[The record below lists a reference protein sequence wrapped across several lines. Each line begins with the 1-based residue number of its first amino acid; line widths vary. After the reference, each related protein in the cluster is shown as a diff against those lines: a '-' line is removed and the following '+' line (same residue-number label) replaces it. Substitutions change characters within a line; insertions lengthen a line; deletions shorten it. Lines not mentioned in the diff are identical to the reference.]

1 MLAYA
6 CAVAAA
12 SPLANRYID
21 LIENAVTGS
30 LHDEADRRLD
40 ALGRRVGLVERLRRR
55 RLARAVAEG
64 DADRRALAAAAP
76 ERARARPLKADKPEH
91 EQHTLSRCLNVM
103 CGVSAA

>member
-30 LHDEADRRLD
+30 LHDEA
-40 ALGRRVGLVERLRRR
+40 GRCIMGGEMCSN
-55 RLARAVAEG
+55 VAWT
-64 DADRRALAAAAP
+64 ASSFMAKFLHS
-76 ERARARPLKADKPEH
+76 L
-91 EQHTLSRCLNVM
+91 LNM
-103 CGVSAA
+103 AG